1 MAVKIPEKQVY
12 LDNASTTYPK
22 PPQVVKAVTEAIANV
37 SLTTGRGTTVCE
49 INPDSIVSQTRI
61 NLARFFNADA
71 PNRFIYT
78 YSATDS
84 INTVLFGMLHEGD
97 HIIISPLEHHAV
109 SRAVHHLR
117 TTRGVNFSV
126 MHADRNGCII
136 PERIQEVV
144 KPHTCLAAVSHI
156 SNVGGTIQPMKAIGE
171 ELKRLDIPLLIDAS
185 QSAGC
190 HHIDIKEMHID
201 ALAAPGHKSLLGLP
215 GSGILY
221 LNERMNPDPFR
232 VGGTGVKSEMY
243 NLPQELPVYYESG
256 TPNVLGIIALGAAL
270 EFINSVGVDNIEK
283 AHHALAER
291 LLSEM
296 MKRKRVHIV
305 GPTNAE
311 VRAPV
316 ISFNISGF
324 TPVEL
329 SKLLADKYHIA
340 NRGGLHCAPMA
351 HEFFGSKEGGGTV
364 RISPAYL
371 SPKEDVDYFFDVL
384 DEILAS

>member
-126 MHADRNGCII
+126 MHADRNG
-136 PERIQEVV
+136 
-144 KPHTCLAAVSHI
+144 
-156 SNVGGTIQPMKAIGE
+156 
-171 ELKRLDIPLLIDAS
+171 
-185 QSAGC
+185 
-190 HHIDIKEMHID
+190 
-201 ALAAPGHKSLLGLP
+201 
-215 GSGILY
+215 
-221 LNERMNPDPFR
+221 
-232 VGGTGVKSEMY
+232 
-243 NLPQELPVYYESG
+243 
-256 TPNVLGIIALGAAL
+256 
-270 EFINSVGVDNIEK
+270 
-283 AHHALAER
+283 
-291 LLSEM
+291 
-296 MKRKRVHIV
+296 
-305 GPTNAE
+305 
-311 VRAPV
+311 
-316 ISFNISGF
+316 
-324 TPVEL
+324 
-329 SKLLADKYHIA
+329 
-340 NRGGLHCAPMA
+340 
-351 HEFFGSKEGGGTV
+351 
-364 RISPAYL
+364 
-371 SPKEDVDYFFDVL
+371 
-384 DEILAS
+384 